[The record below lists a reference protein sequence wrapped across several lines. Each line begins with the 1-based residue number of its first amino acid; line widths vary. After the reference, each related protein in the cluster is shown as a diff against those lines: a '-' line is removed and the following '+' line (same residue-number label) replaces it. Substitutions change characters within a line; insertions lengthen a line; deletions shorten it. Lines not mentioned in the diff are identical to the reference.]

1 MYQTGGNKMVK
12 LVDRPQ
18 AAPATETAI
27 NPLQDASLNSERFL
41 HPARLSE
48 VVSQVAVTILGGARV
63 TTLQTAPDA
72 GNGLGRGM
80 GLDKILDR
88 PGITSIQGE
97 RFATAMTYPAGTEP
111 STYLDEEPS
120 RVRYIAKTGETS
132 IHLN

>member
-1 MYQTGGNKMVK
+1 
-12 LVDRPQ
+12 
-18 AAPATETAI
+18 
-27 NPLQDASLNSERFL
+27 
-41 HPARLSE
+41 
-48 VVSQVAVTILGGARV
+48 
-63 TTLQTAPDA
+63 
-72 GNGLGRGM
+72 M